1 MTDQKTGAAPFT
13 PGPWRVGRRSE
24 GTRSGFGDAL
34 DTAEVPHIL
43 VTSSG
48 TGFVLGV
55 DVAAVPDYGGL
66 TGDPPAN
73 ARLIAA
79 APDLYAALTDC
90 LYALTSPV
98 AGPTDMASAATRA
111 RQAIRLVEGE

>member
-1 MTDQKTGAAPFT
+1 MTDEKPPLT
-13 PGPWRVGRRSE
+13 PGPWRAVRIPTLPDTYNVVYDDAKDGAVG
-24 GTRSGFGDAL
+24 
-34 DTAEVPHIL
+34 
-43 VTSSG
+43 
-48 TGFVLGV
+48 
-55 DVAAVPDYGGL
+55 VANL
-66 TGDPPAN
+66 MSPAN

-79 APDLYAALTDC
+79 APSLYEALTDC